1 MKNNITVFIAVLFFP
16 LIILAQPPKK
26 QPVKEKPPVKQPVPE
41 LKKLLSGTGLP
52 FKVINDS
59 LATIPYGGEN
69 ITSYQ
74 VLVQKVSDLYIIYT
88 NLTETLPEKID
99 ETKYKYLLQLNDHYD
114 VVKIGMNGDDNTVY
128 LRADIY
134 KMATTTA
141 LLKRIIEQVANVTN
155 IIGGDLK

>member
-1 MKNNITVFIAVLFFP
+1 MKKQLLFTFCLVLLAGISF
-16 LIILAQPPKK
+16 AQPK
-26 QPVKEKPPVKQPVPE
+26 QKPPVKQAVPE

-59 LATIPYGGEN
+59 LAAIPYGGEN

-74 VLVQKVSDLYIIYT
+74 VVVQKVGDLYIIYT
-88 NLTETLPEKID
+88 NLTEALPEKID
-99 ETKYKYLLQLNDHYD
+99 DTKYKYMLQQNDHYD
-114 VVKIGMNGDDNTVY
+114 VVKIGMSAGDNTVY

-134 KMATTTA
+134 KTSTTTA
-141 LLKRIIEQVANVTN
+141 LLKRIIEQVANVTD

>member
-1 MKNNITVFIAVLFFP
+1 M
-16 LIILAQPPKK
+16 KK
-26 QPVKEKPPVKQPVPE
+26 QLPFAFFLLFLTGITFAQSKQKPPVKQAVPE

-59 LATIPYGGEN
+59 LAVIPYGGEN

-74 VLVQKVSDLYIIYT
+74 VVVQKISDLYIIYT
-88 NLTETLPEKID
+88 NLTEALPEKIN
-99 ETKYKYLLQLNDHYD
+99 ETKYKYLLQQNDHYD
-114 VVKIGMNGDDNTVY
+114 VVKIGMSVDDNTVY
-128 LRADIY
+128 LRADVY
-134 KMATTTA
+134 KTATTTS